1 MTNRNLSTTMLVAP
15 GVALAV
21 FVGASTLSGCAST
34 GIAIREQL
42 GYAKREQLV
51 ARVDDAK
58 DAQTEAK
65 EQFQTTLDK
74 FLEVARSTG
83 GGHGTAELESRYKS
97 LNSEYE
103 ECEDRADEVRSRI
116 ASVEAVASAMFREWE
131 SELSQYSDPNLKAQS
146 QQQLATTR
154 ANYDRLVGLMK
165 TAASRMDPVLA
176 KFRDHVL
183 FLKHNLNAA
192 AVASLEGS
200 AARIETDVTALIEEM
215 QRAITEAEAFIGQ
228 LRNE

>member
-1 MTNRNLSTTMLVAP
+1 MRNRSFITTLVVPAAAI
-15 GVALAV
+15 GLLLTAGGLA
-21 FVGASTLSGCAST
+21 GCNRA
-34 GIAIREQL
+34 GIALREQF

-83 GGHGTAELESRYKS
+83 GGQGTAELEARYKS
-97 LNSEYE
+97 LGSEYE
-103 ECEDRADEVRSRI
+103 RCEDRADEVRSRI
-116 ASVEAVASAMFREWE
+116 SSVEAVAAAMFNEWE
-131 SELSQYSDPNLKAQS
+131 AELAQYSDAALKAQS

-154 ANYDRLVGLMK
+154 ANYDRLASLMK

-176 KFRDHVL
+176 RFRDQVL

-200 AARIETDVTALIEEM
+200 ASRIETDVGALIAEM
-215 QRAITEAEAFIGQ
+215 QRAITEAEAFISQ
-228 LRNE
+228 LRKE